1 MTGGVW
7 RQGSCVSIRPPK
19 RRGPQRTRVVTCRAF
34 AALAAIVA
42 LAAVMPNGRDY
53 VRGNGGSTLPAAL
66 EEHRIAFQAL
76 SAIHER
82 METILDHVANS

>member
-1 MTGGVW
+1 MTTLPRVHLGGTSRDELVL
-7 RQGSCVSIRPPK
+7 SHLDAK
-19 RRGPQRTRVVTCRAF
+19 DAM
-34 AALAAIVA
+34 LAAIVA